1 MKKLFTLEENYG
13 TLAGDVG
20 KHPTNFYYLHAHSSK
35 LPQFPYGVLSSNDP
49 NTATLIFSNVGISS
63 SSEH

>member
-1 MKKLFTLEENYG
+1 MGRWLG
-13 TLAGDVG
+13 VWVSI
-20 KHPTNFYYLHAHSSK
+20 PTKFYYLNAHSSK

-49 NTATLIFSNVGISS
+49 DTATLIFPDVRLSS